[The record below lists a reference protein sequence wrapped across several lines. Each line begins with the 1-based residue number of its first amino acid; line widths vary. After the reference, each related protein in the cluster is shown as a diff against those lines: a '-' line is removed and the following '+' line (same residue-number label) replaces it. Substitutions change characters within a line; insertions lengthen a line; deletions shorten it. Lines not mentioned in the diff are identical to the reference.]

1 MAQARLRQIPVTR
14 RNRPALRGRLDEF
27 GLATVL
33 GFLDLE
39 RRSGEIL
46 IVGGDRVGHVWVR
59 GGQVISARV
68 EGSRLVNRAAIDELL
83 AWNEG
88 SFTFTQE
95 ELTSATDEIGVPTA
109 LLLVA
114 AALRTDEAAMPAGY

>member
-59 GGQVISARV
+59 GGQVISARL

-114 AALRTDEAAMPAGY
+114 AALRSDEAAMPAF